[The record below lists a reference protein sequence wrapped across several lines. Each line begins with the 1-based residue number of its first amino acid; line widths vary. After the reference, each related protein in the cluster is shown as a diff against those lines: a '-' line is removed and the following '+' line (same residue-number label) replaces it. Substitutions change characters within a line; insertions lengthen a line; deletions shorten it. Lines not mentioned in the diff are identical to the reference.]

1 MNPKSVAIIVV
12 VAIVVAGVSY
22 GTYLMDSDEKLE
34 LRDYLVEGDWAEY
47 YYENLDQTERFTV
60 QSVINISQ

>member
-34 LRDYLVEGDWAEY
+34 LRD
-47 YYENLDQTERFTV
+47 
-60 QSVINISQ
+60 